1 MRFEHYHEPATVRE
15 CIELVSHYG
24 PDGCLLAGGTNVV
37 VKLRS
42 RAVRPKA
49 VINLGF
55 VEGLKN
61 LERKNDGSIEIGSM
75 KTLREIEQSDALI
88 DEFDVIRQGAGH
100 VSSLQV
106 RNVATLGGNS
116 CNASPAADTVPSL
129 IAMEAVAR
137 IIGPGGERLIP
148 LEDFFEGPGITVLK
162 TGELLIGFHVSSPPP
177 LTGGSYKK
185 YAIRG
190 DVDLSIVGV
199 AARLTLD
206 NDHRVQRARIVL
218 GAVAPTPLR
227 ARKAEGSL
235 VGRISDEKVIE
246 EAAWAAA
253 EEAKPISDQRATAQ
267 YRREMVRVWAR
278 DAIHEAFQKARGKSI
293 E

>member
-1 MRFEHYHEPATVRE
+1 MRFQYYHEPTSVNE
-15 CIELVSHYG
+15 CIELLSHYG
-24 PDGCLLAGGTNVV
+24 PDACLLAGGTNLV

-75 KTLREIEQSDALI
+75 KTLREIEQSDALV
-88 DEFDVIRQGAGH
+88 DGFDVIRQGAGH
-100 VSSLQV
+100 VSSMQV

-116 CNASPAADTVPSL
+116 CNASPAADTVPGL
-129 IAMEAVAR
+129 IAMEAVAH
-137 IIGPGGERLIP
+137 IMGPSGERLIP
-148 LEDFFEGPGITVLK
+148 LEDFFDGPGSTVLQ
-162 TGELLIGFHVSSPPP
+162 TAELLIGFHVPSPPP
-177 LTGGSYKK
+177 LTGGEYKK

-190 DVDLSIVGV
+190 NVDLAIVGV

-206 NDHRVQRARIVL
+206 EDNRAQQVRVIL

-227 ARKAEGSL
+227 ARRAEELLLGQL
-235 VGRISDEKVIE
+235 PEEKVVE
-246 EAAWAAA
+246 EAARAAA
-253 EEAKPISDQRATAQ
+253 EDSKPISDQRASAQ
-267 YRREMVRVWAR
+267 YRKEMVRVWTR
-278 DAIHEAFQKARGKSI
+278 YAIQGAFGIACQNS
-293 E
+293 